1 MIVLSCFSD
10 LTNKKTKIVNFFRN
24 ISYKNKLSKVIIKLI
39 DSSAMDALKR
49 EKENDEFFIAL
60 IQLRQKVKS
69 VVSKEGKFLR

>member
-24 ISYKNKLSKVIIKLI
+24 ISYKNKLSKVIKLI